1 MHAVGE
7 CAQTRLHMLSC
18 VRKSACCGVWGR
30 GGGGGGFHEVLC
42 EQRGGVQVLQL
53 VQKGKSLRQVLEFCE
68 FMGQEAEGFG
78 LKLWRMLI
86 AESELQQLK
95 IKYGLA

>member
-1 MHAVGE
+1 MGVPSRLGE
-7 CAQTRLHMLSC
+7 R
-18 VRKSACCGVWGR
+18 R
-30 GGGGGGFHEVLC
+30 GD
-42 EQRGGVQVLQL
+42 VQVLQL
-53 VQKGKSLRQVLEFCE
+53 VQKGKTLREVLEFCE

-95 IKYGLA
+95 TKFGLA